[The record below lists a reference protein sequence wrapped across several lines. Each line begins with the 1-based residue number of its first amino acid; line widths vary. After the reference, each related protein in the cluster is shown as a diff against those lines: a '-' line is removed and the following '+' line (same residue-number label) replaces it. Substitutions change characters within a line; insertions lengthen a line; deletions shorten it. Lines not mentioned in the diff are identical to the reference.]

1 MTAIKSSRF
10 ELRVH
15 AGLLMLITLLIGL
28 SFTSNFVIF
37 NARTSRK
44 STLAIKLESAAFS
57 ISRSLSYFSPLNSK
71 EEIDHFEN
79 KYHLSGLMVLP
90 SMPADPSQAARRKW
104 LLEFAN
110 DLPVTQLPE
119 LARKIL
125 SADFRTLARGDR
137 EEYFYVYPVSSA
149 DKKHLLI
156 LSVDSPDLAYLD
168 DASKTVLVVTVVS
181 TLLIIMIYLFLVR
194 YIFAPYRKLRQ
205 QALKSGR
212 AVAGGD
218 NEAEEV
224 VEDYRRVINEL
235 KEKEQKLIELNRQ
248 VTSRADSL
256 EQFNDYLLESSDSG
270 IVTLDREGIILS
282 INDACSEMFGVSNE
296 DFIASTYREL
306 FAEQQQLVEAIE
318 RVIFEKEN
326 LPYSELVLTLKDGS
340 KTTFGFTVSTVSDS
354 HQQPI
359 GASIIFS
366 NINEIARLRNE
377 LEIKKQLAALGE
389 MSGGLA
395 HQLRNSMG
403 AISGF
408 CRLLKNQFSENSLEN
423 EYLTDLLNETKE
435 TEELVERF
443 LSFARPLEYRPEI
456 SLLSEMFREIE
467 STLRP
472 QLEQKKINL
481 HFGSVASNGQEVKI
495 EIDALL
501 IKQALINIIEN
512 AINACDE
519 TNGTVSVEAELSDNE
534 ALITVTDNGSGI
546 SSEHLYSIFTPFFS
560 LKPSGTGLGL
570 PLAAKI
576 VNLHGGQIK
585 VYSTEGSGSKF
596 EIYLPLNMKTDSK
609 PVSSI

>member
-10 ELRVH
+10 ELQVH
-15 AGLLMLITLLIGL
+15 AGLLLLITLLIGL
-28 SFTSNFVIF
+28 SITSNFVIF

-44 STLAIKLESAAFS
+44 SNLVIKLESSAFA
-57 ISRSLSYFSPLNSK
+57 ISRSLSYFSPLNSIK
-71 EEIDHFEN
+71 EIEHFKN
-79 KYHLSGLMVLP
+79 KYQLSGLMVLP
-90 SMPADPSQAARRKW
+90 SMPAGPSQAARRKW

-110 DLPVTQLPE
+110 ELPITQLPE

-125 SADFRTLARGDR
+125 SADFRTLARGER
-137 EEYFYVYPVSSA
+137 EEYFYVYPVSSVN
-149 DKKHLLI
+149 KNHLLI

-168 DASKTVLVVTVVS
+168 DASQTVMVLTVIS
-181 TLLIIMIYLFLVR
+181 TLLIILIYLLLVR

-205 QALKSGR
+205 QALDSGR

-270 IVTLDREGIILS
+270 IVTLDREGRILS
-282 INDACSEMFGVSNE
+282 INDSCSEILELSKE

-306 FAEQQQLVEAIE
+306 FAKQPQLVEAIE
-318 RVIFEKEN
+318 KVIFEKKN
-326 LPYSELVLTLKDGS
+326 LPYSELLLTLNNGS
-340 KTTFGFTVSTVSDS
+340 KITVGYTVSTVSDS

-408 CRLLKNQFSENSLEN
+408 CRLLKNQVSESSLEN

-443 LSFARPLEYRPEI
+443 LSFARPLEYRPES
-456 SLLSEMFREIE
+456 SLLSELFKEIE
-467 STLRP
+467 LTLRP
-472 QLEQKKINL
+472 QLEQKKISL
-481 HFGSVASNGQEVKI
+481 CFGPVASKGQEVKI

-519 TNGTVSVEAELSDNE
+519 REGMVSIKAELSDNE
-534 ALITVTDNGSGI
+534 ALIIVTDNGSGI
-546 SSEHLYSIFTPFFS
+546 SSEHLQSIFTPFFS

-585 VYSTEGSGSKF
+585 VSSTAGSGSKF
-596 EIYLPLNMKTDSK
+596 EIYLPLNKSSESK
-609 PVSSI
+609 PVSLN

>member
-10 ELRVH
+10 ELQVH
-15 AGLLMLITLLIGL
+15 AGLLLLITLLIGL
-28 SFTSNFVIF
+28 SITSNFVIF

-44 STLAIKLESAAFS
+44 SNLVIKLESSAFA
-57 ISRSLSYFSPLNSK
+57 ISRSLSYFSTLNSIK
-71 EEIDHFEN
+71 EIEHFKN
-79 KYHLSGLMVLP
+79 KYQLSGLMVLP
-90 SMPADPSQAARRKW
+90 SMPADPSEAARRKW

-110 DLPVTQLPE
+110 ELPITQLPE
-119 LARKIL
+119 LVRKIL
-125 SADFRTLARGDR
+125 SADFRTLARGER
-137 EEYFYVYPVSSA
+137 EEYFYVYPVSSVS
-149 DKKHLLI
+149 KNHLLI

-168 DASKTVLVVTVVS
+168 DASKTVMVLTVIS
-181 TLLIIMIYLFLVR
+181 TLLIILIYLLLVR

-205 QALKSGR
+205 QALDSGR

-270 IVTLDREGIILS
+270 IVTLDREGRILS
-282 INDACSEMFGVSNE
+282 INDSCSEIFELSKE

-306 FAEQQQLVEAIE
+306 FAKQPQLVEAIE
-318 RVIFEKEN
+318 KVIFEKKN
-326 LPYSELVLTLKDGS
+326 LPYSELLLTLNNGS
-340 KTTFGFTVSTVSDS
+340 KITVGYTVSTVSDS

-408 CRLLKNQFSENSLEN
+408 CRLLKNQVSESSLEN

-443 LSFARPLEYRPEI
+443 LSFARPLEYRPES
-456 SLLSEMFREIE
+456 SLLSELFKEIE
-467 STLRP
+467 LTLRP
-472 QLEQKKINL
+472 QLEQKKISL
-481 HFGSVASNGQEVKI
+481 CFGPVASKSQEVKI

-519 TNGTVSVEAELSDNE
+519 REGMVSIKVELSDNE
-534 ALITVTDNGSGI
+534 ALIIVTDNGSGI
-546 SSEHLYSIFTPFFS
+546 SSEHLQSIFTPFFS

-585 VYSTEGSGSKF
+585 VSSTAGSGSKF
-596 EIYLPLNMKTDSK
+596 EIYLPLNKSSESK
-609 PVSSI
+609 PVSLN

>member
-10 ELRVH
+10 ELQVH
-15 AGLLMLITLLIGL
+15 SGLLLLITLLIGL
-28 SFTSNFVIF
+28 SITSNFVIF

-44 STLAIKLESAAFS
+44 STLVIKLESTAFA

-71 EEIDHFEN
+71 KEIDHFKN
-79 KYHLSGLMVLP
+79 KYQLSGLMVLP
-90 SMPADPSQAARRKW
+90 SIPADPSEAARRKW
-104 LLEFAN
+104 LLEFASE
-110 DLPVTQLPE
+110 LPITQLPE

-125 SADFRTLARGDR
+125 SADFRTLARGEK

-149 DKKHLLI
+149 NKNHLLI
-156 LSVDSPDLAYLD
+156 LSVNSPDLAYLD
-168 DASKTVLVVTVVS
+168 DASKTVMVATVVS
-181 TLLIIMIYLFLVR
+181 TLLIILVYLFLVR

-205 QALKSGR
+205 QALASGR
-212 AVAGGD
+212 AVAEGD

-224 VEDYRRVINEL
+224 VEDYRRVIDEL

-248 VTSRADSL
+248 ITSRADSL
-256 EQFNDYLLESSDSG
+256 EQFNDHLLESSDSG
-270 IVTLDREGIILS
+270 IVTLDREGRILS
-282 INDACSEMFGVSNE
+282 INDSCCEMFGFNKE

-306 FAEQQQLVEAIE
+306 FTKQQQFTEAIE
-318 RVIFEKEN
+318 KVVFEKEN
-326 LPYSELVLTLKDGS
+326 LPYSEMVLTLNDGS
-340 KTTFGFTVSTVSDS
+340 KITVGYAISTVSDS

-366 NINEIARLRNE
+366 NINEITRLRNE

-408 CRLLKNQFSENSLEN
+408 CRLLKNQVSEKSAEN

-443 LSFARPLEYRPEI
+443 LNFARPLEYRPES
-456 SLLSEMFREIE
+456 SLLSELFKDVE

-472 QLEQKKINL
+472 QLEQKKISL
-481 HFGSVASNGQEVKI
+481 HFVAVAKNIGEARI
-495 EIDALL
+495 EIDTLL

-519 TNGTVSVEAELSDNE
+519 TIGIVSVEVKLSDNE
-534 ALITVTDNGSGI
+534 ALIIVTDNGSGI
-546 SSEHLYSIFTPFFS
+546 SSEHLQSIFTPFFS

-585 VYSTEGSGSKF
+585 VSSTTGRGSRF
-596 EIYLPLNMKTDSK
+596 EIYLPLNKSPESK
-609 PVSSI
+609 PVG

>member
-15 AGLLMLITLLIGL
+15 AWLLLLITLLIGL
-28 SFTSNFVIF
+28 SITSNFVIF

-57 ISRSLSYFSPLNSK
+57 ISRSLSYFSPRNSK
-71 EEIDHFEN
+71 EEIEHFKS
-79 KYHLSGLMVLP
+79 KYQLGGLMVLP

-110 DLPVTQLPE
+110 ELPITQLPE

-125 SADFRTLARGDR
+125 SADFRTLARGERD
-137 EEYFYVYPVSSA
+137 EYFYVYPVASA
-149 DKKHLLI
+149 NKNHLLI
-156 LSVDSPDLAYLD
+156 LSANSPDLAYLD
-168 DASKTVLVVTVVS
+168 DASQTVMVLTVVS
-181 TLLIIMIYLFLVR
+181 TLLIIFVYLFLVR

-205 QALKSGR
+205 QALESGR

-218 NEAEEV
+218 TEAEEV

-270 IVTLDREGIILS
+270 IVTLDREGRILS
-282 INDACSEMFGVSNE
+282 INDSCSEIFGLSKE

-318 RVIFEKEN
+318 KVVFQKEN
-326 LPYSELVLTLKDGS
+326 LPYSELLLTLKDGS
-340 KTTFGFTVSTVSDS
+340 KTTVGYTVSTVSDS
-354 HQQPI
+354 QQQPI

-366 NINEIARLRNE
+366 NIDEITRLRNE

-408 CRLLKNQFSENSLEN
+408 CRLLKNQVSENSLEN
-423 EYLTDLLNETKE
+423 EYLTDLLNEIKE

-443 LSFARPLEYRPEI
+443 LSFARPLEYRPES
-456 SLLSEMFREIE
+456 SLLSELFKEIE

-472 QLEQKKINL
+472 QLEQKKISL
-481 HFGSVASNGQEVKI
+481 RFGPVASKGQEVKI

-519 TNGTVSVEAELSDNE
+519 TKGMVSLDVELSDNE
-534 ALITVTDNGSGI
+534 ALIIVTDNGSGI
-546 SSEHLYSIFTPFFS
+546 SSQHLHSIFTPFFS
-560 LKPSGTGLGL
+560 LKPAGTGLGL

-585 VYSTEGSGSKF
+585 VSSTAGSGSKF
-596 EIYLPLNMKTDSK
+596 EIYLPLNKNTESK
-609 PVSSI
+609 PDSSN

>member
-1 MTAIKSSRF
+1 MTAIKSSKF
-10 ELRVH
+10 ELQVH
-15 AGLLMLITLLIGL
+15 AGLLLLITLLIGL
-28 SFTSNFVIF
+28 SITSNFVIF

-44 STLAIKLESAAFS
+44 LTLANELESAAFS
-57 ISRSLSYFSPLNSK
+57 ISRSLLYFSPLNSK
-71 EEIDHFEN
+71 EEIDHFKN
-79 KYHLSGLMVLP
+79 KYQLSGLMVLP
-90 SMPADPSQAARRKW
+90 SMPVDPSEAARRKW
-104 LLEFAN
+104 LLEFAGE
-110 DLPVTQLPE
+110 LPVTQLPE
-119 LARKIL
+119 LVRKIL
-125 SADFRTLARGDR
+125 SAEFRTLARGEK

-149 DKKHLLI
+149 NKNHLLI
-156 LSVDSPDLAYLD
+156 LSADSPALAYLD
-168 DASKTVLVVTVVS
+168 DASRTVMILTVVS
-181 TLLIIMIYLFLVR
+181 TLLIIFVYLFLVR

-205 QALKSGR
+205 QALESGR
-212 AVAGGD
+212 AVADGD

-224 VEDYRRVINEL
+224 VEDYRRVIGEL

-270 IVTLDREGIILS
+270 IVTLDREGRVLS
-282 INDACSEMFGVSNE
+282 INDSCSEIFELSKE

-306 FAEQQQLVEAIE
+306 FAGQPQLTEVIE
-318 RVIFEKEN
+318 KVLFEKEN
-326 LPYSELVLTLKDGS
+326 LPYSELVLTLNNGS
-340 KTTFGFTVSTVSDS
+340 KTTVGYAVSTVSDS

-366 NINEIARLRNE
+366 NINEITQLRNE
-377 LEIKKQLAALGE
+377 LAIKKQLAALGE

-408 CRLLKNQFSENSLEN
+408 CRLLKNQVSEASSEN

-435 TEELVERF
+435 TEELIERF
-443 LSFARPLEYRPEI
+443 LNFARPLEYRPES
-456 SLLSEMFREIE
+456 SLLSELFKEIE

-472 QLEQKKINL
+472 QIKQKKISL
-481 HFGSVASNGQEVKI
+481 CFGPVASGGREAKI
-495 EIDALL
+495 EIDTLL

-519 TNGTVSVEAELSDNE
+519 TVGIVAIEAKLSDNE
-534 ALITVTDNGSGI
+534 AVIIVTDNGSGI
-546 SSEHLYSIFTPFFS
+546 LSEHLQSIFTPFFS

-585 VYSTEGSGSKF
+585 VSSTAGRGSRF
-596 EIYLPLNMKTDSK
+596 EICLPLNKSPESK
-609 PVSSI
+609 PVGLN